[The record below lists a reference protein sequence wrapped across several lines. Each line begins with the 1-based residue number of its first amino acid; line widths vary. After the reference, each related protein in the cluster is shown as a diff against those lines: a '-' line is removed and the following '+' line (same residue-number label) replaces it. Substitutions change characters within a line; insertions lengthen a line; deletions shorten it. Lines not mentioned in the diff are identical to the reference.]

1 MTLNEI
7 LKKYDLETSKGFSLY
22 EIGISL
28 SQLPEEERAGKTY
41 LWEDTAFA
49 LYPTPND
56 NPWEGH
62 YYGPICTWQG
72 KAGEL
77 ICRPAKECITTEA
90 ILYWKKR
97 ANETQNPLLK
107 MQYLGLIWDFQLEVT
122 GQRNEGDLYQSY
134 VESML
139 IVCNE
144 DYCSHP
150 TETVEVLER
159 LFHLSSTNE
168 HNLSRAKQAFVDFEK
183 RHATDDAP
191 GLWSSRFQMML
202 QCKKCFSED
211 EQKKL
216 IAEHEERLER
226 LSTTEIDGVVN
237 PWFTKDEAELLSEY
251 YNKLQRKE
259 DIKRVFNIVETT
271 FERVKATMSNF
282 QYAANIETLVTLYRH
297 YGLDAEAARLT
308 AVMQR
313 SFMDS
318 KDEMESIETKFEI
331 PKEVYEQADI
341 MFGNKASS
349 DEERWNNFAF
359 YFIPSK
365 KKEEESLKISA
376 QKHFFLS
383 FTGDQLM
390 DLKGRPMSKI
400 GTIEQDFEGNLALH
414 IAQKLNIQQYFL
426 AIAINR
432 LLTSGT
438 LTIEKI
444 MQMIQQS
451 PLFEKDRFAIIGKAL
466 QFFIDGEYILF
477 SHLIV
482 PQIENAICNLVEIG
496 GESVLR
502 PQKNREHGYQL
513 KTLDELLR
521 QPSVVTTLTEDGAYY
536 MQLVLTDQR
545 ALNIRNLLC
554 HGIMPPEYFDTRAA
568 GRLLHVLVMLGMV
581 RYQTKETK
589 NDIIY

>member
-1 MTLNEI
+1 MTLTE
-7 LKKYDLETSKGFSLY
+7 LLHTYDNCASKDFTLDNM
-22 EIGISL
+22 GISL
-28 SQLPEEERAGKTY
+28 NQLPEEETVQEAY
-41 LWEDTAFA
+41 SYENTASL
-49 LYPTPND
+49 LYPTPEN

-62 YYGPICTWQG
+62 YYGPICTWRG
-72 KAGEL
+72 ANGEPL
-77 ICRPAKECITTEA
+77 YRPAKENITSEA
-90 ILYWKKR
+90 IQYWTNR
-97 ANETQNPLLK
+97 SEETKNPLLK
-107 MQYLGLIWDFQLEVT
+107 MHYLGLVWDFQKETT
-122 GQRNEGDLYQSY
+122 GQQNSGKLYQSY
-134 VESML
+134 IECML
-139 IVCNE
+139 TVCNG

-150 TETVEVLER
+150 VETVQVLER
-159 LFHLSSTNE
+159 VFHIAASNNHYLS
-168 HNLSRAKQAFVDFEK
+168 LVKQSYKDFEK

-191 GLWSSRFQMML
+191 GLWSPRFRMML
-202 QCKKCFSED
+202 EHKNSFTKE
-211 EQKKL
+211 EIAEL
-216 IAEHEERLER
+216 IKEHEERLQR
-226 LSTTEIDGVVN
+226 LSTTEIDGVIN
-237 PWFTKDEAELLSEY
+237 PWFTKDEAGLLAEY
-251 YNKLQRKE
+251 YNKRQRKE

-271 FERVKATMSNF
+271 FERVKATMSKF
-282 QYAANIETLVTLYRH
+282 QYAANIETLVALYRH
-297 YGLDAEAARLT
+297 YGLEAEAARLT

-331 PKEVYEQADI
+331 PEEVYEQADL
-341 MFGNKASS
+341 MFGNKAGS

-359 YFIPSK
+359 YFIPRK
-365 KKEEESLKISA
+365 KKEEESLKTSA

-383 FTGDQLM
+383 FTGDQLL
-390 DLKGRPMSKI
+390 DPKGRPMSKI
-400 GTIEQDFEGNLALH
+400 GTIEQDFEGNLVLH

-432 LLTSGT
+432 LLNSGT
-438 LTIEKI
+438 LTIEKV

-451 PLFEKDRFAIIGKAL
+451 PLFEKDRFTIIKKAL

-536 MQLVLTDQR
+536 LQLVLTDQR

-554 HGIMPPEYFDTRAA
+554 HGIMPPEYFDSRAA
-568 GRLLHVLVMLGMV
+568 GRLLHILVMLGLV

-589 NDIIY
+589 NDIIN